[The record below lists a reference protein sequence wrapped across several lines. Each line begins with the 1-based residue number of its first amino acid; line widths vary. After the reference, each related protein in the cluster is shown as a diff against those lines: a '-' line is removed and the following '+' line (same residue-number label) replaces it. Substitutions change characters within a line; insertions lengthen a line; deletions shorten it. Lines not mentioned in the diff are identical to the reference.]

1 MVLGPSPSSSR
12 PRPPRP
18 ETPPRSPASKKRE
31 AAIAVAV
38 KCSPQSS
45 AAQPAV
51 VFCQPDEKRVWVQR
65 GAQILFSSTFEV
77 VLPSA
82 ATASETYTRTA
93 EAPVRH
99 ACGGGQACV
108 ICYGAHGSG
117 KEEAMCATPEAA
129 ADELAGRLSSLSL
142 NASASDELGIAA
154 RAVQEMAAHAA
165 EHGLKLSLSAV
176 QVCFELATDLL
187 DPTAA
192 VGTLRGSGELD
203 PTSLCGA
210 SRHQVG

>member
-1 MVLGPSPSSSR
+1 
-12 PRPPRP
+12 
-18 ETPPRSPASKKRE
+18 
-31 AAIAVAV
+31 
-38 KCSPQSS
+38 
-45 AAQPAV
+45 
-51 VFCQPDEKRVWVQR
+51 
-65 GAQILFSSTFEV
+65 
-77 VLPSA
+77 
-82 ATASETYTRTA
+82 
-93 EAPVRH
+93 
-99 ACGGGQACV
+99 
-108 ICYGAHGSG
+108 
-117 KEEAMCATPEAA
+117 MCATPEAA

-210 SRHQVG
+210 SRHQVPEPAAGLLILPPYHPNANTKP